1 MTIALQVIISGLAAG
16 GVYGLFAAGYSLIYR
31 LTGIIH
37 FAFGDLVGLGIFA
50 TLLVLSGTSPVSQ
63 SGAHE
68 PRFLLAIVVGLAV
81 CILAGAGTYV
91 GLVQPYLSRGSTIG
105 WVAGTAAVAFAIRA
119 VIGATFQRSS
129 YVFPDPLPFHRV
141 GTAGYIHLGGA
152 QVQARA
158 FFVAGLA
165 IALALGS
172 AWFLEHTRY
181 GRALR
186 SVADDREGARVVGV
200 PVELLVTLAFALVG
214 AIAML
219 AAVAAAPGEAVNAN
233 TGTLL
238 GLKGLVAALA
248 VRFGPPLWAFAA
260 GPRARRGRVGD
271 RERPPRRL
279 AARALVPRGAAA
291 RLRAAADLAAAL
303 ARGARGARVSVLE
316 QTAVELRRA
325 AGEARARWS
334 VTAWLSLAALAV
346 AAVIPF
352 LSLPGVHVDSLADT
366 AYLALAATALGL
378 TVGPAGLP
386 SLGTGAFMAIGAFT
400 SALLVARSGWP
411 LEPAVLAGTAA
422 ALVAGVLCGGVVRL
436 RRAFVAVST
445 WLLAWL
451 VWLFLLAFPSVSGGS
466 QGLILP
472 PRSLL
477 GLDATP
483 TVHFEVALA
492 LIALT
497 ALAVAAVR
505 RGAPGLELSA
515 LRQRAGARDLAR
527 RPARAATARR
537 VHGDRRDRRARGRA
551 LGAAGRRSPTRSA
564 TTRSS
569 PSSCSSPCCSAV
581 RRRRSG
587 RPSA

>member
-1 MTIALQVIISGLAAG
+1 MTIALQVFVSGLAAG

-50 TLLVLSGTSPVSQ
+50 TLLVLAGTSPVSQ

-68 PRFLLAIVVGLAV
+68 PRFALAIVVGLAV
-81 CILAGAGTYV
+81 CVLAGAGTYV

-141 GTAGYIHLGGA
+141 GTAGYIHFGGA

-186 SVADDREGARVVGV
+186 AVADDREGARVVGV

-260 GPRARRGRVGD
+260 GLVLGVV
-271 RERPPRRL
+271 E
-279 AARALVPRGAAA
+279 AAIAN
-291 RLRAAADLAAAL
+291 
-303 ARGARGARVSVLE
+303 
-316 QTAVELRRA
+316 
-325 AGEARARWS
+325 
-334 VTAWLSLAALAV
+334 
-346 AAVIPF
+346 
-352 LSLPGVHVDSLADT
+352 VHVGGWQLGPSYREVLPLVFVLLLISL
-366 AYLALAATALGL
+366 
-378 TVGPAGLP
+378 
-386 SLGTGAFMAIGAFT
+386 
-400 SALLVARSGWP
+400 
-411 LEPAVLAGTAA
+411 
-422 ALVAGVLCGGVVRL
+422 
-436 RRAFVAVST
+436 
-445 WLLAWL
+445 
-451 VWLFLLAFPSVSGGS
+451 
-466 QGLILP
+466 
-472 PRSLL
+472 
-477 GLDATP
+477 
-483 TVHFEVALA
+483 
-492 LIALT
+492 
-497 ALAVAAVR
+497 
-505 RGAPGLELSA
+505 
-515 LRQRAGARDLAR
+515 
-527 RPARAATARR
+527 
-537 VHGDRRDRRARGRA
+537 
-551 LGAAGRRSPTRSA
+551 
-564 TTRSS
+564 
-569 PSSCSSPCCSAV
+569 
-581 RRRRSG
+581 
-587 RPSA
+587 RPSPEALEERE

>member
-1 MTIALQVIISGLAAG
+1 MTIALQVFVSGLAAG

-50 TLLVLSGTSPVSQ
+50 TLLVLAGTSPVSQ

-68 PRFLLAIVVGLAV
+68 PRFALAIVVGLAV
-81 CILAGAGTYV
+81 CVLAGAGTYV

-141 GTAGYIHLGGA
+141 GTAGYIHFGGA

-186 SVADDREGARVVGV
+186 AVADDREGARVVGV

-260 GPRARRGRVGD
+260 G
-271 RERPPRRL
+271 
-279 AARALVPRGAAA
+279 LV
-291 RLRAAADLAAAL
+291 L
-303 ARGARGARVSVLE
+303 
-316 QTAVELRRA
+316 
-325 AGEARARWS
+325 
-334 VTAWLSLAALAV
+334 
-346 AAVIPF
+346 
-352 LSLPGVHVDSLADT
+352 
-366 AYLALAATALGL
+366 
-378 TVGPAGLP
+378 
-386 SLGTGAFMAIGAFT
+386 
-400 SALLVARSGWP
+400 
-411 LEPAVLAGTAA
+411 
-422 ALVAGVLCGGVVRL
+422 GVVEAAIANVHIGGWQLGPSYREVL
-436 RRAFVAVST
+436 PLAFV
-445 WLLAWL
+445 LL
-451 VWLFLLAFPSVSGGS
+451 
-466 QGLILP
+466 LI
-472 PRSLL
+472 SL
-477 GLDATP
+477 
-483 TVHFEVALA
+483 
-492 LIALT
+492 
-497 ALAVAAVR
+497 
-505 RGAPGLELSA
+505 
-515 LRQRAGARDLAR
+515 
-527 RPARAATARR
+527 
-537 VHGDRRDRRARGRA
+537 
-551 LGAAGRRSPTRSA
+551 
-564 TTRSS
+564 
-569 PSSCSSPCCSAV
+569 
-581 RRRRSG
+581 
-587 RPSA
+587 RPSPEALEERE